1 LANIEEK
8 NNPPLWFMIL
18 GIIIVSVAAYFVM
31 LVPTK
36 KYTQKDRYYLKDAQS
51 SLIYQSG
58 KSNKAI
64 NFVEAESNFWA

>member
-8 NNPPLWFMIL
+8 NNPPLWFLIL

-51 SLIYQSG
+51 SVIYQSG
-58 KSNKAI
+58 KINRAI
-64 NFVEAESNFWA
+64 NFVETGKSFLV

>member
-1 LANIEEK
+1 MANIEEK
-8 NNPPLWFMIL
+8 NNPPLWFIIL

-36 KYTQKDRYYLKDAQS
+36 PYTQKDRYYLKDAQS

-58 KSNKAI
+58 KINKTI
-64 NFVEAESNFWA
+64 NFIEAESNFGA

>member
-36 KYTQKDRYYLKDAQS
+36 PYTQKDRYFLKDAQS
-51 SLIYQSG
+51 SIIYH
-58 KSNKAI
+58 SNNVNKTI
-64 NFVEAESNFWA
+64 NFVETGRNFFV